1 MDHLHRVHILLI
13 VSLNMGLTYICV
25 YEETVLS
32 LSNGVTYQ
40 FLPALILTG
49 FYFDPHSQPVV
60 IQYISRLLPPTYFLE
75 LLKSLFVGG
84 NNWYL
89 IIKK

>member
-1 MDHLHRVHILLI
+1 MDHLHRVHI
-13 VSLNMGLTYICV
+13 VFDCFFKYGTTYICV

-49 FYFDPHSQPVV
+49 FLFDPHSQPVV
-60 IQYISRLLPPTYFLE
+60 IQYISRLLPPTYF
-75 LLKSLFVGG
+75 
-84 NNWYL
+84 
-89 IIKK
+89 